1 MQMYV
6 LLWRCGADSI
16 FDMALNVVI
25 LILCHQIVTLVAENL
40 IVAESFLRI
49 GVFCY
54 SYISSLR
61 IIENLTFSFREK
73 GSFAI
78 HGFLETF
85 VLRDE

>member
-1 MQMYV
+1 MYV

-16 FDMALNVVI
+16 FDMDLNVAI
-25 LILCHQIVTLVAENL
+25 LILCHRIVTLVAGNL
-40 IVAESFLRI
+40 IVVEPFLRM
-49 GVFCY
+49 GVFYY
-54 SYISSLR
+54 SYVSRLR

>member
-25 LILCHQIVTLVAENL
+25 LILCHQIVTLSQ
-40 IVAESFLRI
+40 IV
-49 GVFCY
+49 
-54 SYISSLR
+54 ISSLR